1 MYSEMVPGLYW
12 YCSQECTNVSE
23 HSGSLSGYCKGGF
36 MKTFDGLPAGKGVLT
51 SFGASL
57 LMVFSDSHHTAAPAI
72 GTDTA
77 MPAHHSASFLAS
89 AELNIDRLLPLLPSV
104 MMPYN
109 GLAEDG
115 IYQIS
120 PSWAMM

>member
-23 HSGSLSGYCKGGF
+23 HSGSQSGYYRGTCMTMF
-36 MKTFDGLPAGKGVLT
+36 NGLPAGKGVPT

-77 MPAHHSASFLAS
+77 MPAHHNASFLAS
-89 AELNIDRLLPLLPSV
+89 GELNIDRLLPLLPSV
-104 MMPYN
+104 IMPYS
-109 GLAEDG
+109 GLAEKG
-115 IYQIS
+115 IYRMS
-120 PSWAMM
+120 PSWDMM